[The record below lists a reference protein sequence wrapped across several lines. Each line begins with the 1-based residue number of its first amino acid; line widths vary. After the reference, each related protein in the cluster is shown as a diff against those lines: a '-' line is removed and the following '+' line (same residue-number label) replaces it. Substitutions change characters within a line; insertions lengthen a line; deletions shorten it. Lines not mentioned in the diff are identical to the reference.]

1 MLSRG
6 DLFLCFPLQFFG
18 LFYQTWY
25 TCINH
30 LYLYMKHLRLFIF
43 FSGIAFLSSCSM
55 RVHTQITSLVPR
67 GTEVDT
73 SVTVFHLKDMAPP
86 DAQVLGLVTITDPG
100 FATRCQYE
108 VVVELARKEARKAGA
123 NALKIFHHVEPLPM
137 GGSCHEISARLL
149 LLSSAPK
156 DSAERASHYLARQ
169 KLPPDT
175 MVYNGGLMP
184 NVYFRGKECK
194 ISDLRTIY
202 KATDSQ
208 EALRKLNG
216 SRFWNGV
223 SMVLSF
229 SGGFGIGYSV
239 GGARQGAKIDQSLML
254 GSLGAI
260 TLGSVTQ
267 LKANNKLRKSISAF
281 NAKVKSGG
289 LSLRLL
295 PCERGARLGVAYR
308 F

>member
-1 MLSRG
+1 
-6 DLFLCFPLQFFG
+6 
-18 LFYQTWY
+18 
-25 TCINH
+25 
-30 LYLYMKHLRLFIF
+30 MKHLRLFIF

-55 RVHTQITSLVPR
+55 RVHTQITSLAPR
-67 GTEVDT
+67 GTQVDT

-156 DSAERASHYLARQ
+156 DSAERASYYLAQQ

-175 MVYNGGLMP
+175 MVYNGGMMP

-194 ISDLRTIY
+194 IADLRTIY

-223 SMVLSF
+223 SMALSF

-239 GGARQGAKIDQSLML
+239 QGARHYWSKIDQSLML

-260 TLGSVTQ
+260 TLGFVTQ

-295 PCERGARLGVAYR
+295 PCERGARLGIAYR

>member
-1 MLSRG
+1 
-6 DLFLCFPLQFFG
+6 
-18 LFYQTWY
+18 
-25 TCINH
+25 
-30 LYLYMKHLRLFIF
+30 MKHLRLFIF

-55 RVHTQITSLVPR
+55 RVHTQITSLAPR
-67 GTEVDT
+67 GTQVDT

-86 DAQVLGLVTITDPG
+86 DAQVLGFVTITDPG

-108 VVVELARKEARKAGA
+108 LVVELARKEARKAGA

-156 DSAERASHYLARQ
+156 DSAERASHYLAQQ

-184 NVYFRGKECK
+184 NIYFRGKECK
-194 ISDLRTIY
+194 ITNLRSIY
-202 KATDSQ
+202 KATDSK

-239 GGARQGAKIDQSLML
+239 GGARQGAKVDQSLML

-260 TLGSVTQ
+260 TLGFVTQ

-281 NAKVKSGG
+281 NAKVKTGG

>member
-1 MLSRG
+1 
-6 DLFLCFPLQFFG
+6 
-18 LFYQTWY
+18 
-25 TCINH
+25 
-30 LYLYMKHLRLFIF
+30 MKHLRLFIF

-55 RVHTQITSLVPR
+55 RVHTQITSLAPR
-67 GTEVDT
+67 GTQVDT

-156 DSAERASHYLARQ
+156 DSAERASHYLAQQ

-184 NVYFRGKECK
+184 NVYFRGEECNIAK
-194 ISDLRTIY
+194 LRTIY

-239 GGARQGAKIDQSLML
+239 QGARHYWSKVDQSLML

-260 TLGSVTQ
+260 TLGFVTQ

-281 NAKVKSGG
+281 NAKVKTGG